1 MKIDVTVT
9 VKADETLLSVLNML
23 AKSISAGTLNAAQ
36 REGKVDE
43 IVDKVGQAVS
53 GADTGEVDKQ
63 EKSYTFDDLAVA
75 SAKLRDDGKL
85 NELVAIL
92 KDFGVQAITEL
103 PEDRYPDFAERLR
116 QLGADL

>member
-9 VKADETLLSVLNML
+9 VKADETLLSALNML
-23 AKSISAGTLNAAQ
+23 VKSISAGTLNTAQ
-36 REGKVDE
+36 QEGKVD
-43 IVDKVGQAVS
+43 KVEQAVS
-53 GADTGEVDKQ
+53 GADTDAVDKQ

-75 SAKLRDDGKL
+75 SAKLRDEGKL

>member
-9 VKADETLLSVLNML
+9 VKADETLLSVLNTL
-23 AKSISAGTLNAAQ
+23 VKSISAGTLNAAQ
-36 REGKVDE
+36 QEGK
-43 IVDKVGQAVS
+43 VDKVGQAVS
-53 GADTGEVDKQ
+53 GADTGAGGKQ

-85 NELVAIL
+85 NELVTIL